1 MDNTVWNQWSDD
13 NTELALS
20 LGFPL
25 LRGNLGEISPSS
37 SSSDDDDDNDRDQA
51 DMGAR
56 RAKKIKR
63 DFARQRLT
71 KMWER
76 WASEGRHAFLADDEE
91 EEEDEEEDER
101 RRGRVGKKGGGLTSR
116 ESSYVKRDSSDDD

>member
-1 MDNTVWNQWSDD
+1 M
-13 NTELALS
+13 
-20 LGFPL
+20 
-25 LRGNLGEISPSS
+25 LRGNLGEISSS
-37 SSSDDDDDNDRDQA
+37 SSSDDDDNDRDQA

-91 EEEDEEEDER
+91 EEEEEEDER

-116 ESSYVKRDSSDDD
+116 VSSYVKRDSSDDD